1 MIIVR
6 NPKGAQNMPLHPEI
20 DLTIKL
26 DNITGHHEKDRNA
39 LRILLLNNLVK
50 EKAGTGNKENTSKY
64 HYNVETLTC
73 RNRIYLTR
81 PVPLNKGFDFIIHV
95 EGYKF
100 LNGKDNP
107 RHDDISNDLKE
118 KKQRNS
124 TIYQNLLKL
133 IDLVFLCN
141 DPEDIL
147 RQERMPVFD
156 VGFSIELLLKV
167 IKWFFIEQDVRYWNW
182 SGRNMLMSGI
192 KGI

>member
-1 MIIVR
+1 
-6 NPKGAQNMPLHPEI
+6 MPLHPEI

-26 DNITGHHEKDRNA
+26 DNITGNHEEDRNA

-50 EKAGTGNKENTSKY
+50 ERAGSGNKEKTSKY

-73 RNRIYLTR
+73 GNRIYLTR

-100 LNGKDNP
+100 LNDKDNP
-107 RHDDISNDLKE
+107 RHDDIFNDLRE
-118 KKQRNS
+118 KKQRNFDS
-124 TIYQNLLKL
+124 YQHLLKL
-133 IDLVFLCN
+133 INLVFLCN

-147 RQERMPVFD
+147 CKEPMPAFEVD
-156 VGFSIELLLKV
+156 FSIELLLKV
-167 IKWFFIEQDVRYWNW
+167 LKWFFIEQDVRYWNW

-192 KGI
+192 NGI